1 VNLLLEGLVGL
12 VLVLLCA
19 ALLLV
24 FMVIYRKRPTHGLRS
39 IQAFNNLRQAIGLAV
54 EDGSR
59 LHISLGKA
67 SLNTAQ
73 VASALAGLSLL
84 QRIAQLSSIS
94 DRPPVA
100 TSGDGGL
107 TILSQDTLRATYRSA
122 NALDLYD
129 PGRGQMSGPTPMA
142 YIAGALPTLQDENV
156 SANILIGN
164 FGPEVALLA
173 DTSEQ
178 KNAACLAGSDSLTAQ
193 AVLYATAR
201 DPLLGEE
208 VFASGAYLQSGRS
221 HPASLR
227 VQDVLRWLVILALL
241 GGIILKLV
249 GVI

>member
-1 VNLLLEGLVGL
+1 VNLLEGLVGL
-12 VLVLLCA
+12 VLVIVCA
-19 ALLLV
+19 ALLLI
-24 FMVIYRKRPTHGLRS
+24 FMIVYRKRPTSGLRW
-39 IQAFNNLRQAIGLAV
+39 IQAFTHLRQAIGLAV

-67 SLNTAQ
+67 SLTTSQ
-73 VASALAGLSLL
+73 VASALAGLSTL
-84 QRIAQLSSIS
+84 QRITQLSSIS

-107 TILSQDTLRATYRSA
+107 AVLSQDTMRAAYRSA
-122 NALDLYD
+122 NTLDLYD
-129 PGRGQMSGPTPMA
+129 PGRGQVSGPTPMS
-142 YIAGALPTLQDENV
+142 YIAGVLPTLHDENV

-178 KNAACLAGSDSLTAQ
+178 VNAACLAGTDSLPAQ

-208 VFASGAYLQSGRS
+208 VFASGAYLQVGNS

-227 VQDVLRWLVILALL
+227 VQDVLRWGVVIALL
-241 GGIILKLV
+241 GGAILKIL
-249 GVI
+249 GFNL

>member
-1 VNLLLEGLVGL
+1 MNLLEGLVGL
-12 VLVLLCA
+12 VLVFLCA
-19 ALLLV
+19 ALLLIM
-24 FMVIYRKRPTHGLRS
+24 MVVYRKRPTHGLRS

-67 SLNTAQ
+67 SLDTAQ

-107 TILSQDTLRATYRSA
+107 AILSQDTLRATYRSA
-122 NALDLYD
+122 NALNLYD

-142 YIAGALPTLQDENV
+142 YIAGTLPILHDENV
-156 SANILIGN
+156 SANIFIGN

-178 KNAACLAGSDSLTAQ
+178 ENASCLAGSDSLPAQ

-208 VFASGAYLQSGRS
+208 VFASGAYLQTGNS

-227 VQDVLRWLVILALL
+227 LQDILRLVVIIALL
-241 GGIILKLV
+241 VGAVLKLV
-249 GVI
+249 GIL